1 VHIEDADRAA
11 FEAAGTDE
19 DQAARVAAI
28 LVWCDLI
35 GRQTHGTWRLAILCK
50 RVELGL
56 VSCPCRPKIESGA
69 PGVLSMDGDNG
80 FGLMV
85 SELAMN
91 HAIDAARQV
100 GIGVVGVRNS
110 NFFGAGA
117 FYGNQ
122 AATAGMI
129 GIATSNSVPQVAA
142 IGGRRQVLGT
152 NPFAF
157 GAPRRNGRHFL
168 LDMATSG
175 LAGST
180 TRRLIERN
188 EPLPE
193 GFAIDAE
200 GRPVTDP
207 RKVKEGALLP
217 FGGHKGYGLALMVE
231 ILSGVLTGA
240 GISDEVKSMYRDF
253 EGGGNNGHFIVALDI
268 RRLMPLDRWYDRL
281 EHMLEMLRA
290 SGPESPGVRYPG
302 EGRWDAYA
310 EGVQLGVAL
319 EESTVEALAKLAA
332 EYNVRV
338 PWEPAP
344 GP

>member
-1 VHIEDADRAA
+1 
-11 FEAAGTDE
+11 
-19 DQAARVAAI
+19 
-28 LVWCDLI
+28 
-35 GRQTHGTWRLAILCK
+35 
-50 RVELGL
+50 
-56 VSCPCRPKIESGA
+56 
-69 PGVLSMDGDNG
+69 MDGDNG